1 MRASLLA
8 AATGVACLLPAAPA
22 AAGDPIMPLSE
33 VRSGMQ
39 CTGYSV
45 IRGTDVSSFAVE
57 VIDVVA
63 PDPGTDMAMILVEAS
78 GPAVDATGIGPGFS
92 GSPVYCDGRVI
103 GAISQS
109 IGEYGGKVVLA
120 TPIESI
126 LANPVDPPKPPT
138 ASAASPRGAAALR
151 RIRRDG
157 TRPLMAPLTV
167 SGVHPALGR
176 ALEKA
181 GKRLG
186 RPVSAVPP
194 GPLGSFPPQT
204 PRPGS
209 AVAAGYSNGD
219 VRMSAVGTVAYT
231 DADRVWAF
239 GHPFEGVGARSLFLQ
254 DAYVYRVVNDPNAS
268 ITGGS
273 YKLAAPGHDLGT
285 VTNDAFAAVVGRLS
299 ALPATTT
306 VEVVAK
312 DLDTR
317 ATRAVG
323 TGVVDE
329 TDVDNPTGFSPL
341 GSVAPLAVAQAAGTT
356 MQSAPGRLT
365 GRMCMTIRLRE
376 RPTRPA
382 RFCNRYVSST
392 GFFEGSADPLSN
404 QIAVSA
410 AFDTADAISLI
421 EMYEGRPP
429 HVASVRAGVEM
440 RRGERVARLLRVQAP
455 KRVRAGRKV
464 TLRVRMQRYR
474 GDAFTKRYRVRIPRG
489 GNPGRRPLEL
499 GFDEESLSED
509 ELLELILGIDPDEED
524 EEDEERP
531 PATLNE
537 LLEGIESLGRWDGV
551 HLRVGRK
558 RVRGFL
564 DRDLVIDGSASTT
577 VRVVKR
583 RR

>member
-8 AATGVACLLPAAPA
+8 AATGVACLLLPAAPA

-45 IRGTDVSSFAVE
+45 VRGTDISSFAVE

-63 PDPGTDMAMILVEAS
+63 AEPGADTAMILVEAS

-92 GSPVYCDGRVI
+92 GSPVYCGGRNI
-103 GAISQS
+103 GAISES
-109 IGEYGGKVVLA
+109 IGDYGGKVVLA

-126 LANPVDPPKPPT
+126 LANPVDPPT
-138 ASAASPRGAAALR
+138 AGAASPRAAAALK
-151 RIRRDG
+151 RIRREG

-167 SGVHPALGR
+167 SGVHPKIGR
-176 ALEKA
+176 ALEQA

-186 RPVSAVPP
+186 RPVAASPA

-204 PRPGS
+204 LRPGS
-209 AVAAGYSNGD
+209 AVATGYSNGD

-254 DAYVYRVVNDPNAS
+254 DAYVYKVVNDPNAS
-268 ITGGS
+268 LTGGS
-273 YKLAAPGHDLGT
+273 YKLAAPGHDVGI
-285 VTNDAFAAVVGRLS
+285 VTNDAFAAVVGRVS
-299 ALPATTT
+299 ALPATTS
-306 VEVVAK
+306 VEAFAK
-312 DLDTR
+312 DADTGV
-317 ATRAVG
+317 TRAVR

-329 TDVDNPTGFSPL
+329 TDVDNPTGFTPL

-365 GRMCMTIRLRE
+365 GRMCITIRLRE
-376 RPTRPA
+376 RPDRPA

-392 GFFEGSADPLSN
+392 GFFEGGADPLSN
-404 QIAVSA
+404 QIAVAA

-421 EMYEGRPP
+421 EIYEGRPP
-429 HVASVRAGVEM
+429 HVTSVRASVEM
-440 RRGERVARLLRVQAP
+440 RRGERVARLLGVRAP
-455 KRVRAGRKV
+455 KRVRAGSKV

-489 GNPGRRPLEL
+489 VKPGRRPLEL
-499 GFDEESLSED
+499 GLDEETLSED
-509 ELLELILGIDPDEED
+509 ELLELILGIDPDGDDD
-524 EEDEERP
+524 EEIKP
-531 PATLNE
+531 PVSLND
-537 LLEGIESLGRWDGV
+537 LLERIEGLGRWDGV
-551 HLRVGRK
+551 QLRVGRK
-558 RVRGFL
+558 RARGFL
-564 DRDLVIDGSASTT
+564 DRDLVIDGSARTT
-577 VRVVKR
+577 VRVVR